1 MAIPGLGAADEI
13 LSIKTKEGDFLVI
26 GMTGHEHLGQMF
38 AYTAELAG
46 SLDLLG
52 KPKKVKLHKL
62 LGTHATLKMKVD
74 DDARYFDGI
83 VTRAKRGEKRG
94 RYETYTLTLQPWLW
108 STTRVKNS
116 RVFQD
121 KSVKDIVTA

>member
-52 KPKKVKLHKL
+52 K
-62 LGTHATLKMKVD
+62 
-74 DDARYFDGI
+74 
-83 VTRAKRGEKRG
+83 RGEKRG

-121 KSVKDIVTA
+121 KSVKDIVTAVLGDY